1 MSLDINHV
9 RDQHITI
16 RNHGITTFQ
25 PDWNKFVEISVGYSV
40 SDEFAQWH
48 KRFKPILHMTNV
60 TGKVFRSSYS
70 LHS

>member
-40 SDEFAQWH
+40 SDEFAQ
-48 KRFKPILHMTNV
+48 
-60 TGKVFRSSYS
+60 
-70 LHS
+70 